1 MAVLLAS
8 TTLCAQQPPCSNT
21 PAYST
26 CEIVF
31 ELSEKDGA
39 AHPNPYLTTEL
50 RAEFRSPRHRTFLL
64 PAYWDGGR
72 RLVIRF
78 APTEPGEWDYRVSS
92 NVAEWEGKTGTFTA
106 VPSDAPGF
114 VRTANVHHWAYTE
127 RNLPHLWMG
136 ASEMRFGYL
145 DDAGF
150 RAIADARAG
159 QKFNHLRGYLMAEG
173 QDAAFRSADAP
184 DVTVFQRFDQR
195 VRYLNEKGLT
205 VDLILAAGPDYLA
218 KLFPGW
224 EQRRRFVRYIVSRY
238 AAMNVTWQGID
249 RFEDYADG
257 RALLKEIG
265 GLLTEMDP
273 YQHPRTTAARV
284 TSAPLADDGWMNFAT
299 YGTTNNNVGAIEHQ
313 LYAMPFVNLDFGR
326 EDSGAGKSG
335 ANDVDGAVFRERLWN
350 AVMDGQYVTYN
361 NTGSGARFAESP
373 GAKAMT
379 AWYDFFA
386 STRHWELEPYFDVD
400 GGRALALDGVE
411 YVVYMRR
418 PGPIE
423 LEVEKHGY
431 DVFWV
436 NPIDGGSVRKK
447 YSGEHFAGEPPDRS
461 HDWVLHVVREGH
473 MESMN
478 RSYKFES
485 REIGMQ
491 EIEAHPE
498 KVPFAL
504 ERPTGALSLSTP
516 APYQATIKRATRATR
531 SMMYLW
537 LGDVAA
543 DGQGYRVLAT
553 GANGMMQVPA
563 GIAKRFPATLH
574 VRLYGMNTNGKVYA
588 VDTSYQLNK

>member
-1 MAVLLAS
+1 
-8 TTLCAQQPPCSNT
+8 
-21 PAYST
+21 
-26 CEIVF
+26 
-31 ELSEKDGA
+31 
-39 AHPNPYLTTEL
+39 
-50 RAEFRSPRHRTFLL
+50 
-64 PAYWDGGR
+64 
-72 RLVIRF
+72 
-78 APTEPGEWDYRVSS
+78 
-92 NVAEWEGKTGTFTA
+92 
-106 VPSDAPGF
+106 
-114 VRTANVHHWAYTE
+114 
-127 RNLPHLWMG
+127 
-136 ASEMRFGYL
+136 
-145 DDAGF
+145 
-150 RAIADARAG
+150 
-159 QKFNHLRGYLMAEG
+159 
-173 QDAAFRSADAP
+173 
-184 DVTVFQRFDQR
+184 
-195 VRYLNEKGLT
+195 
-205 VDLILAAGPDYLA
+205 
-218 KLFPGW
+218 
-224 EQRRRFVRYIVSRY
+224 
-238 AAMNVTWQGID
+238 MNVTWQGID

-257 RALLKEIG
+257 RALVKEIG
-265 GLLTEMDP
+265 GLLREMDP
-273 YQHPRTTAARV
+273 YQHPRSTGARV

-299 YGTTNNNVGAIEHQ
+299 YGTTNDNVGAIEHQ

-335 ANDVDGAVFRERLWN
+335 GAHDVDGAVFRERLWN
-350 AVMDGQYVTYN
+350 AAMDGQYVTYN
-361 NTGSGARFAESP
+361 NTGAGARFAESP

-379 AWYDFFA
+379 VWYDFFA
-386 STRHWELEPYFDVD
+386 STRHWELEPYFDLD

-436 NPIDGGSVRKK
+436 NPIDGASVRKK

-504 ERPTGALSLSTP
+504 EQPTGDLSLSTP

-531 SMMYLW
+531 SMMFLW

-574 VRLYGMNTNGKVYA
+574 VRLYGMNANGKVYA